1 MTQKKLTRKSKRRI
15 FLICTVC
22 IGLISLLAFNMFSV
36 WGQMLEIGKEKK
48 IYLAQ
53 LEELKDKEEELTLE
67 SNKLKDPEYIAKYAR
82 EQFLYSKDGE
92 YNIRI
97 NNES

>member
-1 MTQKKLTRKSKRRI
+1 MTQKKLTKKSKRRI
-15 FLICTVC
+15 CLICTIC
-22 IGLISLLAFNMFSV
+22 IGLISLLAYNMFSV

-92 YNIRI
+92 FNIRI
-97 NNES
+97 PNES